1 MKKWFYVL
9 FPTLMIAVFLLFYMA
24 SRKETIA
31 REVAQK
37 EEAARTKAE
46 ADRKKA
52 EAEATAQADAER
64 RNIQRAA
71 DEAKAAKDK
80 EDKYNTEMAKIK
92 AETDRENASAE
103 KFSKEV
109 SELTIE
115 LDTLHKQKDD
125 LTRESFELLKKIE
138 LQEVAR
144 RNAELEIQR
153 YDEMIANRADESFMT
168 KMPPAPPPEKS

>member
-9 FPTLMIAVFLLFYMA
+9 FPTALIGIFLIFYLS
-24 SRKETIA
+24 SRSETLA
-31 REVAQK
+31 REAHQR
-37 EEAARTKAE
+37 EEAATAKAE
-46 ADRKKA
+46 ADKKKA

-64 RNIQRAA
+64 RNVQRANE
-71 DEAKAAKDK
+71 EAKAAKDK

-92 AETDRENASAE
+92 AQTDGANATAD
-103 KFSKEV
+103 KYAKEV
-109 SELTIE
+109 SDLTIE
-115 LDTLHKQKDD
+115 LDNLHKQKDT

-138 LQEVAR
+138 LSEVAR

-153 YDEMIANRADESFMT
+153 YDEMIANRADQSILT

>member
-64 RNIQRAA
+64 RNVQRAA
-71 DEAKAAKDK
+71 EEAKAAKDK
-80 EDKYNTEMAKIK
+80 EDKYNAEMAKIK
-92 AETDRENASAE
+92 EGTDRANASAE
-103 KFSKEV
+103 KF
-109 SELTIE
+109 
-115 LDTLHKQKDD
+115 
-125 LTRESFELLKKIE
+125 
-138 LQEVAR
+138 A
-144 RNAELEIQR
+144 
-153 YDEMIANRADESFMT
+153 
-168 KMPPAPPPEKS
+168 